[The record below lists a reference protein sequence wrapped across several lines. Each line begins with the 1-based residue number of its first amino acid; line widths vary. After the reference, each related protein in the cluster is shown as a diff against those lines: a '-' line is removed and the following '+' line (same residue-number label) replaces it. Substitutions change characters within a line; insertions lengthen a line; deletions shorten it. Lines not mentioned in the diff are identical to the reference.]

1 MNKET
6 QKILKLV
13 PAERGLAV
21 YDYVQV
27 INAVMYARNR
37 VLTLSMPTDWENGW
51 YSKTFAEKGVQLL
64 DARKVSELFEVP
76 SFDPWLDATHDFGL
90 TADILGAVK
99 VAKNFVAD
107 KLRPNMCCVYLS
119 PTDVVSTDA
128 HTLYR
133 SRIETDTQGVLLPPQ
148 VTKLLEAL
156 PNVTHI
162 YHDKKRV
169 CIEYGGGCLWFD
181 FEDTYVDYDAVWPKE
196 ECYTATLLKTD
207 LLSALK
213 DNEAY
218 LPNGFKT
225 TLFFYEGGGLLLTAE
240 NLDGGV
246 SNRVEVPCGWESAEN
261 FKISFDAKKLT
272 KILKFCKGENLQMAF
287 TESNRAVVINDTF
300 LLMPLMPLKP

>member
-21 YDYVQV
+21 FDYVQV
-27 INAVMYARNR
+27 INGVMYARNR

-64 DARKVSELFEVP
+64 DARKVPELFDVP
-76 SFDPWLDATHDFGL
+76 SFDPWLDATHDFAL
-90 TADILGAVK
+90 TPDILDAVK
-99 VAKNFVAD
+99 VAKNFVDVKHVNEKMNA
-107 KLRPNMCCVYLS
+107 VYIS

-148 VTKLLEAL
+148 VVKLLEAL
-156 PNVTHI
+156 PNVTHL
-162 YHDKKRV
+162 YHDKKTA

-181 FEDTYVDYDAVWPKE
+181 YDGKYVNYDAVWPKE
-196 ECYTATLLKTD
+196 EYYTATLLKAD
-207 LLSALK
+207 LLDALK

-218 LPNGFKT
+218 LPSSFKT
-225 TLFFYEGGGLLLTAE
+225 TLLFYEGGLQLTAE
-240 NLDGGV
+240 NLDEGV
-246 SNRVEVPCGWESAEN
+246 QQTVEIPCTYKGWQGETL
-261 FKISFDAKKLT
+261 KIAFDSKKLA
-272 KILKFCKGENLQMAF
+272 KILKFCAVDILHTAF
-287 TESNRAVVINDTF
+287 TEPNRAVIINDEF
-300 LLMPLMPLKP
+300 LLMPMML